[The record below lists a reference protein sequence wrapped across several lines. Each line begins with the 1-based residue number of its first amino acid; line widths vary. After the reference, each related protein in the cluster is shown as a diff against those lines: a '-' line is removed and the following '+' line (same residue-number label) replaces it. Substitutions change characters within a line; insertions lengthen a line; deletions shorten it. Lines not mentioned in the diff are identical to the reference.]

1 MKSLRALCICLHQ
14 YMHVWHVSGAKN
26 AEHKKLRRRL
36 VLQFDALRYDSV
48 EGALLDG
55 AVKGKIADFGMA
67 MRLGS
72 EASHASSVHC
82 GTAFYM
88 APEIERERKFHS
100 ESDVYAFGVMMWE
113 IMMGCLVYYPWCAC
127 SHFVHS
133 LNQRS
138 CVLVMRPSGDRGH
151 SCTLRNKPALPRHWQ
166 PSAGAPSPLC
176 LAVAYVDSER
186 CCCHAIACSCAG
198 HAFKWAAVMA
208 FTAPQATSKAP
219 AFCKHGATVC
229 YDSRVI

>member
-1 MKSLRALCICLHQ
+1 MMVLKALGNLARASIELRLEHI
-14 YMHVWHVSGAKN
+14 
-26 AEHKKLRRRL
+26 EHKNRTRLL
-36 VLQFDALRYDSV
+36 VLQFDASRYDTL
-48 EGALLDG
+48 EDALLDG

-127 SHFVHS
+127 SHFVLS
-133 LNQRS
+133 
-138 CVLVMRPSGDRGH
+138 
-151 SCTLRNKPALPRHWQ
+151 AL
-166 PSAGAPSPLC
+166 
-176 LAVAYVDSER
+176 
-186 CCCHAIACSCAG
+186 
-198 HAFKWAAVMA
+198 
-208 FTAPQATSKAP
+208 
-219 AFCKHGATVC
+219 
-229 YDSRVI
+229 